1 MDALLLETAQDTLN
15 LKAAAIGV
23 RPTGTASLMTTSCAV
38 EVRATAELD
47 VVTV

>member
-1 MDALLLETAQDTLN
+1 VAPSASAALPG
-15 LKAAAIGV
+15 AAAIGV

-38 EVRATAELD
+38 EVRAAEEFD